1 MVLVDSASGGLEM
14 VQISDTGC
22 NTRAYNTGCYR
33 FANMTYSGSRYDL
46 LLYGGEIHIPELWPS
61 RPSPHI
67 SRLWPVPTSST

>member
-46 LLYGGEIHIPELWPS
+46 LLYGGETVF
-61 RPSPHI
+61 RNVAFHI
-67 SRLWPVPTSST
+67 SRPWPVPTSST